1 LLVLALSLGAFLVL
15 APLAGRPLPRTS
27 WFIPLFQSVLI
38 TNDLITAAL
47 LFGQLRLSRQR
58 ASLVLACGYL
68 YAASMATIHML
79 TFPGVFAPGGLLGA
93 GAQSTGYLHVFWHLG
108 MPVAVIAYA
117 LMKERRQTLV
127 LPVNRAIAW
136 ALGLV
141 FLVGAALT
149 ALATL
154 GNDLLPPMLAGN
166 RYSSAFNIGRHGQWV
181 AIAVAAVVLWRRR
194 VRSALDLWLGVML
207 CASFFEIAL
216 VSVFNAGRYDVGFYA
231 GRVYAVL
238 ASSVVLC
245 MLLVEYGKMY
255 RELATAQETRRSEA
269 ALRESR
275 EVLRLA
281 MHGGRMAAWTR
292 DFATAKT
299 WWTPEV
305 EGLTGW
311 PSAALSA
318 SDAAFLDRVHPDDR
332 APVRCLLNTPHT
344 GEQEFSVEFRLR
356 DAAGDWLWLDL
367 RGQAQLDAAAR
378 PTRLFG
384 VVADITERKRG
395 QEAVTGILESIT
407 DGFFAVDRD
416 WCFTYLNREAERLLQ
431 RPREDLLGRSVWAE
445 FQVGTAVFR
454 REYERALA
462 RQETVNFEEFY
473 EPLGIW
479 LHVRAFPSPNGLSVY
494 FHDVTARKRA
504 EQQLRESEE
513 RYRMLVD
520 MIPQH
525 VWTTRPDGYHTYF
538 SRRWLEYAGVR
549 HEQTQGELWLDF
561 LHPDDR
567 EHTLAAWHRS
577 LRTGEPYSVEYRFR
591 GADGVYRWFLG
602 QASPRRDETGAI
614 TEWFGTLTD
623 ISERKRLEGE
633 RERLLE
639 SEREAREEADRRRA
653 ELERVSESRSRLM
666 RGFSHDLRNPL
677 AAADGS
683 ALLLE
688 DGRAFGPLTERQLE
702 SVRRIR
708 RGIRTSVRLID
719 DLLELARAEAGQIEL
734 QCVEMDVGEAV
745 REIAEDFQAQAA
757 AAGLAVEVRVPEGMR
772 VLGDPTR
779 VRQVLANLVSNAVKY
794 APQGRITLHA
804 TGRWDPGPV
813 PGVWVPVSV
822 SDTGP
827 GIPEEK
833 RELIFEEYTRL
844 DPGAQH
850 GAGIGLAIS
859 RRIARLM
866 GGDLTAWSE
875 PGHGSTF
882 TLWLPANL
890 RQAQAHPH
898 ARPAEGARAR
908 STVRD

>member
-1 LLVLALSLGAFLVL
+1 MLSAAAFLVL
-15 APLAGRPLPRTS
+15 APLAQRPLPHAA
-27 WFIPLFQSVLI
+27 WFIPLFQSVLV

-68 YAASMATIHML
+68 YAAVMATIHLL

-93 GAQSTGYLHVFWHLG
+93 GAQTTGYLHVFWHLG
-108 MPVAVIAYA
+108 LPTAVIAYA
-117 LMKERRQTLV
+117 LMKSRRQV
-127 LPVNRAIAW
+127 LSQPVNRAMAS
-136 ALGLV
+136 GLAV
-141 FLVGAALT
+141 VLLLAAALT
-149 ALATL
+149 SLATL
-154 GNDLLPPMLAGN
+154 GNDLLPPMLAGD

-181 AIAVAAVVLWRRR
+181 AIAVAAVVLWRSR
-194 VRSALDLWLGVML
+194 VLSALDLWLMVML

-216 VSVFNAGRYDVGFYA
+216 VSVFNAGRYDLGFYA

-238 ASSVVLC
+238 ASSVVLV
-245 MLLVEYGKMY
+245 MLLVEHGKMY
-255 RELATAQETRRSEA
+255 REMATAQETRRSEA

-281 MHGGRMAAWTR
+281 MHGGRMVAWSR
-292 DFATAKT
+292 DLARART

-305 EGLTGW
+305 ESLTGW
-311 PSAALSA
+311 PAAALSQ
-318 SDAAFLDRVHPDDR
+318 SDDFFLDRVHPDDR
-332 APVRCLLNTPHT
+332 GPVRSLLENPR
-344 GEQEFSVEFRLR
+344 GREQEFSIEFRLR
-356 DAAGDWLWLDL
+356 DAGGGWLWLHL
-367 RGQAQLDAAAR
+367 RGQAQLDPQGR

-384 VVADITERKRG
+384 VVVDITDRKRG
-395 QEAVTGILESIT
+395 EQAVTDILESIT
-407 DGFFAVDRD
+407 DGFFAVDRQ
-416 WCFTYLNREAERLLQ
+416 WRFTYVNREAERLLQ
-431 RPREDLLGRSVWAE
+431 RPREELLGRNVWAE
-445 FQVGTAVFR
+445 FQAGASVFR

-462 RQETVNFEEFY
+462 LQETVNFEEYY
-473 EPLGIW
+473 EPLAIW
-479 LHVRAFPSPNGLSVY
+479 LHVRAFPSPGGLSVY

-504 EQQLRESEE
+504 EQQLRESEA
-513 RYRMLVD
+513 RYRVLVD

-525 VWTTRPDGYHTYF
+525 VWTTDPGGYHTYF
-538 SRRWLEYAGVR
+538 SRRWFEYTGVR
-549 HEQTQGELWLDF
+549 HEQTEGEGWLDF

-591 GADGVYRWFLG
+591 GGDGVYRWFLG
-602 QASPRRDETGAI
+602 QASPRRDESGAI

-623 ISERKRLEGE
+623 ISERKRLECE

-688 DGRAFGPLTERQLE
+688 DGRAFGALTDRQLE

-708 RGIRTSVRLID
+708 RGIRASLRLID
-719 DLLELARAEAGQIEL
+719 DLVELARAEAGQIEL
-734 QCVEMDVGEAV
+734 RLVEVDVGEAA
-745 REIAEDFQAQAA
+745 REMADDFQAQAA
-757 AAGLAVEVRVPEGMR
+757 AAGLAIDVRVPAGMR
-772 VLGDPTR
+772 VVTDPAR
-779 VRQVLANLVSNAVKY
+779 VRQVLANLLSNAVKY
-794 APQGRITLHA
+794 APQGRVTLHA
-804 TGRWDPGPV
+804 AQRSSDGPSR
-813 PGVWVPVSV
+813 GEWIAVSV

-827 GIPEEK
+827 GIPPDK
-833 RELIFEEYTRL
+833 RELIFQEYTRL

-866 GGDLTAWSE
+866 GGDLTAASE
-875 PGHGSTF
+875 PGRGSTF
-882 TLWLPANL
+882 TLWLPAMPEQ
-890 RQAQAHPH
+890 RAD
-898 ARPAEGARAR
+898 PAPGGRSRA
-908 STVRD
+908 TVRA